1 MIILNNAMDSHTIV
15 ELMNNAIHERSSRSE
30 IVPKGVKAKRIFW
43 NRELNKWYGVDVH
56 VYRPGERIKTSED
69 YLIVGNLPK
78 YCYNTNRGSCSLRPE
93 IYENLDSPHSRTS
106 DLMISN
112 LSYDKVIVPVKE
124 YREEEKEETSDREE
138 ELKEEREKRREEAKE
153 RWNRIMGES
162 HDDDDR
168 SYDDE

>member
-1 MIILNNAMDSHTIV
+1 MIILNNSMDSSVII
-15 ELMNNAIHERSSRSE
+15 ELLNSAIHDRFSHSE
-30 IVPKGVKAKRIFW
+30 IVPKGVKARRIFW
-43 NRELNKWYGVDVH
+43 NRELNKWYGVDSH

-78 YCYNTNRGSCSLRPE
+78 YCYNTSRGSCSLRPE
-93 IYENLDSPHSRTS
+93 IHESLDSPHNNR
-106 DLMISN
+106 ISN
-112 LSYDKVIVPVKE
+112 LTSSYDKVMPVKE
-124 YREEEKEETSDREE
+124 YREEETEETSDREE